1 MVRKERKNAQKPP
14 FSLLVQFRMP
24 GAIYRPWHSS
34 QGLAAFQGPLGHVG
48 GHTRAIKLGPADVS
62 NFVLMH
68 FSSSNFG
75 RTFWGLLGLVLR
87 RYWFPRKLWMSI
99 FIKLKKLKIQR
110 LVSMLM
116 HFSQFSQYL
125 NRFNFYFN
133 TWIIVGMRIW
143 LSSLWHWFQSIL
155 ASRSKLVFLDPPK
168 IDSKSNLVKVA
179 KNLRGAQ
186 VRYKTMK
193 NVVLWGFWPCLTF
206 GQPKADQGHFG
217 HFGLK
222 WYFERSSVQ
231 MGYAMPLYMF
241 SWPQGEKK
249 IFLGFLGF
257 GMQFEGGQNTVST
270 HLRGPSPKVGFLSS
284 CLSLNH
290 DKNMFNI
297 CNLTHI
303 HTTHTC
309 IYTNMASFIPKH
321 IHFNK
326 KEPNPYANEKP

>member
-1 MVRKERKNAQKPP
+1 MEPRRGRWRVWTLPFIFGEERRIKKFLKCFCVYYREIWWEKRGKNAQKPP
-14 FSLLVQFRMP
+14 FSLLVQFRVP

-34 QGLAAFQGPLGHVG
+34 QGLAAFQGPLGRVG

-110 LVSMLM
+110 LGSMLM

-193 NVVLWGFWPCLTF
+193 NVVFVGILTLFDLWSTQGWPRAFWSFWLKMVLWALQCPNGLCHAIIYVLVTPRREKYIFGFSRVWHAIWGRTKYGINTPKRT
-206 GQPKADQGHFG
+206 QP
-217 HFGLK
+217 
-222 WYFERSSVQ
+222 
-231 MGYAMPLYMF
+231 
-241 SWPQGEKK
+241 
-249 IFLGFLGF
+249 
-257 GMQFEGGQNTVST
+257 
-270 HLRGPSPKVGFLSS
+270 
-284 CLSLNH
+284 
-290 DKNMFNI
+290 
-297 CNLTHI
+297 
-303 HTTHTC
+303 
-309 IYTNMASFIPKH
+309 
-321 IHFNK
+321 
-326 KEPNPYANEKP
+326 

>member
-14 FSLLVQFRMP
+14 FSLLVQFRVP

-34 QGLAAFQGPLGHVG
+34 QGLAAFQGPLGRVG
-48 GHTRAIKLGPADVS
+48 GHTRAIKLGPTDVS

-75 RTFWGLLGLVLR
+75 RTFWGLFGLVLR

-110 LVSMLM
+110 LGSMLM

-168 IDSKSNLVKVA
+168 IDSESNLVKVA

-193 NVVLWGFWPCLTF
+193 NVVLWDFNLVWPLVNPRLTK
-206 GQPKADQGHFG
+206 GILVILA
-217 HFGLK
+217 
-222 WYFERSSVQ
+222 
-231 MGYAMPLYMF
+231 
-241 SWPQGEKK
+241 
-249 IFLGFLGF
+249 
-257 GMQFEGGQNTVST
+257 
-270 HLRGPSPKVGFLSS
+270 
-284 CLSLNH
+284 
-290 DKNMFNI
+290 
-297 CNLTHI
+297 
-303 HTTHTC
+303 
-309 IYTNMASFIPKH
+309 
-321 IHFNK
+321 
-326 KEPNPYANEKP
+326 